1 MGCGIYGIIYGI
13 GIFRADP
20 LYSAVG
26 IFGTCVMMVLMFLMF
41 IAYYRG
47 RIIFGEE
54 AVSIKDGLYMPG
66 FFRRLQHA
74 VTVNYKDIESISIME
89 TMCDNLGKPFL
100 FVFVNMKCIVFHLNN
115 GQTNQVINIYH
126 FSNRQKVKILNE
138 IYTRMGVEYSKEEQP
153 GKKLL
158 EDFKVQQKKEWQ
170 AAKEQKKAER
180 MAKSNAK
187 QNKKPNGKSEANSK
201 GRSGTAP
208 LYFVC
213 NRPRPLPVAG
223 AVDVYAEVYDRM
235 CLTCGFRC
243 KHFMQRENRPR
254 WYAGGFHSDIT
265 EDLSV
270 VRTPKEGE
278 QVFKQKGRA
287 PFSASVRH

>member
-1 MGCGIYGIIYGI
+1 MLYCITGFVLGASIYAIIYCLEIFKTDLWYSLI
-13 GIFRADP
+13 GMFGVLASMAFAFLIF
-20 LYSAVG
+20 LSQ
-26 IFGTCVMMVLMFLMF
+26 
-41 IAYYRG
+41 YRS

-54 AVSIKDGLYMPG
+54 AISIKDGLYMPG

-180 MAKSNAK
+180 MAKK
-187 QNKKPNGKSEANSK
+187 QRKAEQKAERKK
-201 GRSGTAP
+201 
-208 LYFVC
+208 
-213 NRPRPLPVAG
+213 
-223 AVDVYAEVYDRM
+223 
-235 CLTCGFRC
+235 
-243 KHFMQRENRPR
+243 
-254 WYAGGFHSDIT
+254 
-265 EDLSV
+265 
-270 VRTPKEGE
+270 
-278 QVFKQKGRA
+278 
-287 PFSASVRH
+287 